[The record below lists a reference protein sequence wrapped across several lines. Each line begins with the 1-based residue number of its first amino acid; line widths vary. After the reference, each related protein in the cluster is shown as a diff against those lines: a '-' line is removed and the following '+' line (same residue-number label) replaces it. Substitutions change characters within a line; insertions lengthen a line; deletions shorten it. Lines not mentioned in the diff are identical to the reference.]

1 MKKPNNNY
9 TNFTIKFVF
18 AFLLLFTSFS
28 NLAIGQIK
36 IVSGKVID
44 PNGIPASLV
53 TVEVLNK
60 HNSVIAGTTSDM
72 NGEFNLK
79 IDKSKHQILKFSY
92 LGYENQIAEIDT
104 KDFLQVQML
113 KSTKSIDDNN
123 SRAYSKIGLNE

>member
-9 TNFTIKFVF
+9 INFTVKIAFVF
-18 AFLLLFTSFS
+18 LLFTGVS
-28 NLAIGQIK
+28 NITLGQIK
-36 IVSGKVID
+36 TVSGKVID

-60 HNSVIAGTTSDM
+60 HNTVIAGTTSDM

-79 IDKSKHQILKFSY
+79 IDKSKNQIIRFSY
-92 LGYENQIAEIDT
+92 LGYENQIAEIDN
-104 KDFLQVQML
+104 KEFLKVQML
-113 KSTKSIDDNN
+113 KSAKSIDDNN